1 MFEISFGEIMII
13 GVVALVVLGPERLP
27 TVARTLGALLGRA
40 QRFVSSV
47 KADIH
52 QQSQMAGFD
61 DLKRDVQD
69 AANVFRN
76 RIENEVND
84 VRQIGY
90 QVEESVQQQVQ
101 AVSEPVK
108 ESVADVG
115 DLIEAASLPQGKAA
129 EAAEAPAVVSAPADE
144 GQLDLFNAANPTP
157 AERPSTSKTSE

>member
-27 TVARTLGALLGRA
+27 TVARTIGALVGRA

-47 KADIH
+47 KSDIH

-69 AANVFRN
+69 AANVFRT
-76 RIENEVND
+76 RIESEVND

-115 DLIEAASLPQGKAA
+115 DLIEAATSPVDKAA
-129 EAAEAPAVVSAPADE
+129 DADGKGAAAPAHADE